1 MQLSKRYASSSSRS
15 SLRVEELLH
24 AFEMAEKSCP
34 GIADQLVKDLLSKM
48 LPNVTEARI
57 RNVVD
62 RMTRLVIP
70 LTSNNCVIRF
80 IFTILCQGLHVYFK
94 NR

>member
-1 MQLSKRYASSSSRS
+1 M
-15 SLRVEELLH
+15 RVEELLQ

-62 RMTRLVIP
+62 RMTRSVHP
-70 LTSNNCVIRF
+70 PTFNYAVES
-80 IFTILCQGLHVYFK
+80 FK
-94 NR
+94 CSGSFEDSIQMII